1 MHLLKHV
8 PKSTRHLNTE
18 VHLNRG
24 VKSQELL
31 PWKHT
36 EESECFERDTFTPRT
51 LLRIPWGN
59 TDFQTGTGPDAFRLG
74 LVHVEFW
81 QTCYKA
87 KVTSTSHILQADF
100 GSPSRPNWASRCQKW
115 VVIFHTVWETSSGP
129 PSLSPGVAP
138 TAYIKLHCNLDY
150 ICVCNWRNH
159 WNSYMWLL

>member
-36 EESECFERDTFTPRT
+36 EESECFERDTCTPKT
-51 LLRIPWGN
+51 LLHIPWGN
-59 TDFQTGTGPDAFRLG
+59 TDFETGTGPDAFRLG

-81 QTCYKA
+81 QT
-87 KVTSTSHILQADF
+87 
-100 GSPSRPNWASRCQKW
+100 WQKW
-115 VVIFHTVWETSSGP
+115 PPHPTFYMLTLEARQDPTELAGARSGQCSFTQFGRP
-129 PSLSPGVAP
+129 LVGLRP
-138 TAYIKLHCNLDY
+138 C
-150 ICVCNWRNH
+150 
-159 WNSYMWLL
+159 LLV